1 VTTVIS
7 QAEDLNL
14 HHIAKQ
20 QFDRAVP
27 FAEDLDGW
35 RGIAQWLFEP
45 DRIIEVNMPVRLDD
59 GYVHIFRGYRVLHS
73 TIRGPGKGGIRFH
86 PEAGPDEVKAL
97 ATWMSWKC
105 ALVDVPFG
113 GAKGGVVCDPHILS
127 KGEKER
133 ITRRFTTALGDTIGP
148 FTDIPAPDLY
158 TDSQTMAWIY
168 DTYAMMHP
176 GESNLPVVTGKPVEL
191 GGTAARSG
199 ATAQGVFYVTEHF
212 LEIGGIAG
220 LDRLNGAKVVVQ
232 GFGNAGRHAARI
244 FRQAG
249 AVVIGVSDSTGGT
262 VDLSGL
268 DITAVE
274 HHKDEAG
281 TVSSYPSGETVA
293 PGAILELPCDIL
305 IPAALENQI
314 TTANAGRIDARLI
327 VEAANGP
334 ITPEADNVLAERGIK
349 VLPDILANAGGV
361 VVSYFEWAQNIENQR
376 WEDADVLEQLRR
388 RMRRATEIVVTK
400 RAGMADG
407 LASYRSK
414 WIDAGGDDR
423 LRIGVPDLRTAAQ
436 TVAIGRCRDAALQR
450 GVWP

>member
-1 VTTVIS
+1 VTATIGRI
-7 QAEDLNL
+7 EDLNL
-14 HHIAKQ
+14 HHIVRR

-27 FAEDLDGW
+27 FAEELDGW

-45 DRIIEVNMPVRLDD
+45 DRIIEVTMPVRRDD

-113 GAKGGVVCDPHILS
+113 GAKGGVVCDPHQLS
-127 KGEKER
+127 KSEKER

-176 GESNLPVVTGKPVEL
+176 GEATLPVVTGKPVEL
-191 GGTAARSG
+191 GGVAARSG
-199 ATAQGVFYVTEHF
+199 ATAQGVYYVTEHF
-212 LEIGGIAG
+212 LEIGGIPG
-220 LDRLNGAKVVVQ
+220 LEKLDGARVVIQ
-232 GFGNAGRHAARI
+232 GFGNAGRNAARI

-249 AVVIGVSDSTGGT
+249 AIVIGVSDSKGGT
-262 VDLSGL
+262 LDLSGL
-268 DITAVE
+268 DVTAVAR
-274 HHKDEAG
+274 HKDEAG
-281 TVSSYPSGETVA
+281 TVSSYPDGQPVE
-293 PGAILELPCDIL
+293 PRAILEVPCDIL

-314 TTANAGRIDARLI
+314 TTANADKIEARLI

-334 ITPEADNVLAERGIK
+334 VTPEADDVLSERGIK

-376 WEDADVLEQLRR
+376 WEESDVLEKLRR
-388 RMRRATEIVVTK
+388 RMRRATEVVVTK
-400 RAGMADG
+400 RAGMLDG
-407 LASYRSK
+407 LDSYRSR
-414 WIDAGGDDR
+414 WERAATDERDIQ
-423 LRIGVPDLRTAAQ
+423 LPDLRTAAQ
-436 TVAIGRCRDAALQR
+436 TVAIGRCRNAALQR
-450 GVWP
+450 GLWP